1 MRILLATDVFPPRSG
16 GSGWSTYYLGRALA
30 ARGHTVQVVRP
41 RFLGADGAG
50 GQPQVHGVEY
60 EGLPVAE
67 LHVPR
72 GRGPLGRLWQR
83 ELLAPRRYA
92 QLVGAVARRM
102 DADLVHAQHTLSVP
116 AAVAGARQSGRHLPV
131 VSTVRDY
138 WPLCIYSTM
147 QIPATRGGLPTEEP
161 CPTCWRTPDL
171 LRCLWA
177 ARGVASVRQWPGLPL
192 RQAITAGRR
201 QALAASDAVIAVS
214 RFVAGE
220 LRRANAV
227 PPQRLHVLPNLVDV
241 DHVER
246 IVATPPP
253 WQQVGLAP
261 DAPFLLFVGKLE
273 PNKGAQLLPA
283 ALRAAGVGPEWPVV
297 LAGDGPLEGRLRRES
312 AAGLDFRFAYLDN
325 NDVLRLMARA
335 AVLLFPSA
343 WNEPLSR
350 VLLEGCAA
358 GACILALDT
367 GGTPDAITG
376 DSGVLVPD
384 MAAFAAELRALL
396 ADAPRR
402 ERLRFGARAQARVR
416 FDEPVVIAQVE
427 ALYERVLRNGAAGM
441 RNVE

>member
-16 GSGWSTYYLGRALA
+16 GSGWSTYYLGRALG

-41 RFLGADGAG
+41 RFLGPEAAPG

-60 EGLPVAE
+60 EGLPVVE
-67 LHVPR
+67 LRVPR
-72 GRGPLGRLWQR
+72 GRGRVQRLWGR
-83 ELLAPRRYA
+83 EVIAPRRYA
-92 QLVGAVARRM
+92 QLVGEIARRM
-102 DADLVHAQHTLSVP
+102 NADLVHAQHTLSVP
-116 AAVAGARQSGRHLPV
+116 AAVGAADQAARRAGRLPV

-147 QIPATRGGLPTEEP
+147 QIPTMRNGVPSEQP
-161 CPTCWRTPDL
+161 CPQCWRTPDL
-171 LRCLWA
+171 LCCLWA
-177 ARGVASVRQWPGLPL
+177 AQGAASLRLWPGLPV
-192 RQAITAGRR
+192 RQAITAGQRR
-201 QALAASDAVIAVS
+201 ALAASDAVIAVS

-227 PPQRLHVLPNLVDV
+227 SPQRLHVLPNLVDV
-241 DHVER
+241 AHVER
-246 IVATPPP
+246 IVATAPP
-253 WQQVGLAP
+253 WEQVGLAA

-283 ALRAAGVGPEWPVV
+283 ALRAAGVGPDLPVV
-297 LAGDGPLEGRLRRES
+297 LAGDGPLEGWLRREGI
-312 AAGLDFRFAYLDN
+312 ADAGLDLRFAYLDN
-325 NDVLRLMARA
+325 DDVLRLMARA

-376 DSGVLVPD
+376 ESGVLVPD
-384 MAAFAAELRALL
+384 MAAFARELRALL
-396 ADAPRR
+396 DDAPRR
-402 ERLRFGARAQARVR
+402 ARLRQGARAIARAR
-416 FDEPVVIAQVE
+416 FDEPVVISQVE
-427 ALYERVLRNGAAGM
+427 ALYERVLRN
-441 RNVE
+441 EE

>member
-1 MRILLATDVFPPRSG
+1 
-16 GSGWSTYYLGRALA
+16 
-30 ARGHTVQVVRP
+30 VV
-41 RFLGADGAG
+41 
-50 GQPQVHGVEY
+50 
-60 EGLPVAE
+60 E
-67 LHVPR
+67 LRVPR
-72 GRGPLGRLWQR
+72 GRGRVQRLWGR
-83 ELLAPRRYA
+83 EVIAPRRYA
-92 QLVGAVARRM
+92 QLVGEIARRM
-102 DADLVHAQHTLSVP
+102 NADLVHAQHTLSVP
-116 AAVAGARQSGRHLPV
+116 AAVGAAAAARRAGRRLPV

-147 QIPATRGGLPTEEP
+147 QIPTMRNGVPSEQP
-161 CPTCWRTPDL
+161 CPQCWRTPDL

-177 ARGVASVRQWPGLPL
+177 AQGAASLRLWPGLPV

-201 QALAASDAVIAVS
+201 RALASSDAVIAVS

-227 PPQRLHVLPNLVDV
+227 SPQRLHVLPNLVDV
-241 DHVER
+241 AHVER

-253 WQQVGLAP
+253 WEQVGLAP

-283 ALRAAGVGPEWPVV
+283 ALRAAGVGPDLPVV
-297 LAGDGPLEGRLRRES
+297 LAGDGPLEGWLRREGI
-312 AAGLDFRFAYLDN
+312 ADAGLDLRFAYLDN
-325 NDVLRLMARA
+325 DDVLRLMARA

-376 DSGVLVPD
+376 ESGVLVPD
-384 MAAFAAELRALL
+384 MAAFARELRGLL

-402 ERLRFGARAQARVR
+402 ERLRQGARARARAR
-416 FDEPVVIAQVE
+416 FDEPVVITQVE
-427 ALYERVLRNGAAGM
+427 ALYERVM
-441 RNVE
+441 RNAE

>member
-1 MRILLATDVFPPRSG
+1 MRILLATDVFPPRCG

-41 RFLGADGAG
+41 RFLGPDAATS

-60 EGLPVAE
+60 EGLPVFE

-72 GRGPLGRLWQR
+72 GWGPVQR
-83 ELLAPRRYA
+83 VWRREVVAPRRYA
-92 QLVGAVARRM
+92 QLVGEVAHQLG
-102 DADLVHAQHTLSVP
+102 ADLVHAQHTLSVP
-116 AAVAGARQSGRHLPV
+116 AAVGAAGGARQAGRRLPV

-147 QIPATRGGLPTEEP
+147 QIPATRQGIPTEEP
-161 CPTCWRTPDL
+161 CPHCWRTPDL

-177 ARGVASVRQWPGLPL
+177 AQGAQSVRQWPGLPV
-192 RQAITAGRR
+192 RQAITIRR
-201 QALAASDAVIAVS
+201 RRALAASDAVIAVS

-220 LRRANAV
+220 LRRADAV
-227 PPQRLHVLPNLVDV
+227 PAERLHVLPNLVDV
-241 DHVER
+241 AHVER
-246 IVATPPP
+246 IVAAPPP
-253 WQQVGLAP
+253 WEQAGLAP
-261 DAPFLLFVGKLE
+261 DQPFLLFVGKLE

-283 ALRAAGVGPEWPVV
+283 ALKAAGVGPDLPVV
-297 LAGDGPLEGRLRRES
+297 LAGDGPLEGWLRREGT
-312 AAGLDFRFAYLDN
+312 AAGLDLRFAYLDN
-325 NDVLRLMARA
+325 DDVLRLMARA
-335 AVLLFPSA
+335 TVLLFPSA

-384 MAAFAAELRALL
+384 MPAFARELRALL

-402 ERLRFGARAQARVR
+402 ERLRHGARAIARAR
-416 FDEPVVIAQVE
+416 FDESVVITQVE
-427 ALYERVLRNGAAGM
+427 ALYERVLSNER
-441 RNVE
+441 